1 MKQLY
6 DFFMRPDTLPYD
18 FAEWQTLHFSERAK
32 KVCQAWALQG
42 FGAPL
47 FAPVFYALKIAFY
60 VYMWFLFCSYSTKL
74 GDFSSV
80 SHWWFQMEGLGKAIF
95 WTILIEVIG
104 FGGASGPLTARY
116 MPPFGGL
123 LYFLRPNTIKIPLF
137 PKMPII
143 GGDSRNVVDVAL
155 YAGLLYALVRVC
167 VASEITPEL
176 VLPIVIL
183 LPILGI
189 LDRTI
194 YLAAR
199 ADIYF
204 PMAICFLFPLETGAA
219 LKIIFFGIWFWAAF
233 SKLTPSFSSVV
244 CVMVCNSPVLKF
256 NWLRKRLFKNYPD
269 DLRASRFAE
278 SIAHLGT
285 VVEFILPILLIAHGK
300 DPSVI
305 FYALLG
311 ITCFHVFIFIN
322 LPMGVPMEWN
332 VMMVYGGYVLFLG
345 HPELAISSISQPLI
359 ISVCLISLVILPIL
373 GNLFPKYI
381 SFLLSMRYYA
391 GTWAYSV
398 WFFKDNAHEKIDK
411 HITKSCSSVANQLN
425 IYYDKPTADAI
436 LSRVIAF
443 RLMHLPGRALHK
455 LLPKALENID
465 HYTWVE
471 GEFMAGEILGWNF
484 GDAHLHSE
492 PFLAAVQKRCNF
504 TSGELRVIMVESPQ
518 FHTQKL
524 AWRIHDAKDGLLEQG
539 TTTVSELKNLMPW
552 GTQ

>member
-1 MKQLY
+1 
-6 DFFMRPDTLPYD
+6 MRPAPLPYD
-18 FAEWQTLHFSERAK
+18 FEVWKALPFSERAK
-32 KVCQAWALQG
+32 NVCQAWALQG

-60 VYMWFLFCSYSTKL
+60 VYIWFFFCSFSSEL

-80 SHWWFQMEGLGKAIF
+80 SDWWFKLEAFGKAIF
-95 WTILIEVIG
+95 WTLLIEVIG
-104 FGGASGPLTARY
+104 LGGASGPLTARY
-116 MPPFGGL
+116 MPPMGGF

-137 PKMPII
+137 PKIPLL
-143 GGDSRNVVDVAL
+143 GGNSRTLFDVAL
-155 YAGLLYALVRVC
+155 YAGLLYALIRVC
-167 VASEITPEL
+167 VAPSITSEL
-176 VLPIVIL
+176 VLPIVVL
-183 LPILGI
+183 LPMIGI

-199 ADIYF
+199 ADIYL

-244 CVMVCNSPVLKF
+244 CVMVCNSPILKMG
-256 NWLRKRLFKNYPD
+256 WLRRRLFRNYPD
-269 DLRASRFAE
+269 DLRASRLAE
-278 SIAHLGT
+278 FIAHFGT
-285 VVEFILPILLIAHGK
+285 IVEFILPILLIINGQ

-305 FYALLG
+305 TYALLG
-311 ITCFHVFIFIN
+311 IACFHTFIFIN

-332 VMMVYGGYVLFLG
+332 VIMVYGGYVLFLM
-345 HPELAISSISQPLI
+345 HPEWAISSVSQPLI
-359 ISVCLISLVILPIL
+359 IGVLTVSLLVLPIL

-398 WFFKDNAHEKIDK
+398 WFFKDDAADKIDK
-411 HITKSCSSVANQLN
+411 HITKSCQSIRNQLD
-425 IYYDKPTADAI
+425 IYYDKSTTDAI

-443 RLMHLPGRALHK
+443 RLMHLPGRALPN
-455 LLPKALENID
+455 LLPKALDNVD
-465 HYTWVE
+465 NYTWVE

-492 PFLAAVQKRCNF
+492 SFLASVQQRCNF
-504 TSGELRVIMVESPQ
+504 ESGELRVIMVESPQ

-524 AWRIHDAKDGLLEQG
+524 AWRIHDAKDGLLEKG
-539 TTTVSELKNLMPW
+539 ITTIGELKNKMPW
-552 GTQ
+552 GA